1 MNALFLLTFFP
12 FRVII
17 SLIYIKGDVRKLKNK
32 LLICILF
39 TALGLT
45 ACSVPETT
53 PEDSE
58 ISEILT
64 ENTTSV
70 TEITETEIVQT
81 TPETSQE
88 DVQVTETTEYSEP
101 DTSSQ
106 EDENNL
112 IENMS
117 LEEKVCQM
125 FIVTPE
131 ELTGYD
137 NVTYFDDVVRD
148 SIEKY
153 HVGGLIYFAEN
164 LESAEQTIALTEDI
178 QNYALESGNNIGM
191 FTAVDEEGGY
201 VARVADKLNEEN
213 TGAVAYMETEEEA
226 YNAGVNIAEYISK
239 YGFNLD
245 FAPVA
250 DVDIN
255 PENELGSRIFSDNPE
270 TVSAM
275 SGAMVSGLQNSGNV
289 SATLKHFPGLGAE
302 DGNTH
307 YDSCTYI
314 DRTFDELIN
323 NEFVAFSGGINAG
336 ADFVMVGHQ
345 IMSCAEDN
353 LPSDLS
359 YTVVTDWLR
368 DRLGFNGIIITDSHE
383 MNTISGVYSSGES
396 AVMAIEAGVDMVL
409 MPSDFE
415 SAVQAVCDAVY
426 DGSISEERINQ
437 SVCRILEKKQKLGL
451 IQ

>member
-1 MNALFLLTFFP
+1 MFT
-12 FRVII
+12 
-17 SLIYIKGDVRKLKNK
+17 SLG
-32 LLICILF
+32 F
-39 TALGLT
+39 T

-58 ISEILT
+58 ISEMFT
-64 ENTTSV
+64 ENTSSV
-70 TEITETEIVQT
+70 SDIYS
-81 TPETSQE
+81 ETSQE
-88 DVQVTETTEYSEP
+88 DFINTEITEYSEP
-101 DTSSQ
+101 DTSSSESES
-106 EDENNL
+106 EDENSL

-131 ELTGYD
+131 ELTGYE
-137 NVTYFDDVVRD
+137 NVTYFDDVVSD

-164 LESAEQTIALTEDI
+164 LESEEQTLSLTEDI

-191 FTAVDEEGGY
+191 FIAVDEEGGY
-201 VARVADKLNEEN
+201 VARIADKLNEEN
-213 TGAVAYMETEEEA
+213 TGSAAYMETDEEA

-250 DVDIN
+250 DVNVN

-275 SGAMVSGLQNSGNV
+275 SGAMVAGLQNSGKV

-307 YDSCTYI
+307 YDSYTYI
-314 DRTFDELIN
+314 DRTFDELMN
-323 NEFVAFSGGINAG
+323 NEFVAFSGGINSG
-336 ADFVMVGHQ
+336 SDFVMVGHQ

-359 YTVVTDWLR
+359 YTVVTEWLR
-368 DRLGFNGIIITDSHE
+368 NKLGFNGIIITDSHE

-415 SAVQAVCDAVY
+415 SAVQSVCNAVY

-451 IQ
+451 IK

>member
-70 TEITETEIVQT
+70 TEITETEIVHT
-81 TPETSQE
+81 TPETSQK

-106 EDENNL
+106 KDENNL

-164 LESAEQTIALTEDI
+164 LESAEQTTALTENI

-191 FTAVDEEGGY
+191 FIAVDEEGGY

-307 YDSCTYI
+307 YDSHTYI

-336 ADFVMVGHQ
+336 ADFVMVGH
-345 IMSCAEDN
+345 IIIDGLSNN

-359 YTVVTDWLR
+359 SDIVTGWLKNE
-368 DRLGFNGIIITDSHE
+368 LNFNGIVITDSHSME
-383 MNTISGVYSSGES
+383 AITDNYSSGEAS
-396 AVMAIEAGVDMVL
+396 VMAIQSGVDIVL
-409 MPSDFE
+409 MPENLEQSVNAVL
-415 SAVQAVCDAVY
+415 SAIDN
-426 DGSISEERINQ
+426 GEISESRIDESVLKILNQ
-437 SVCRILEKKQKLGL
+437 KDKLGIL
-451 IQ
+451 